1 MLYYYMKEKA
11 KKPRAHLMEQ
21 FEAEFRL
28 PYITGEMS
36 SSQIVEKYSDRGAK
50 KKNVESY
57 LRTRGLTQLKRD
69 YRSGRDQKL
78 QETNEKEIAELVRQE
93 QMKELLATRKEEA
106 IQHQQWVDRQLKTS
120 RERLDTDP
128 ESLQKLDRHMA
139 NLKSI
144 SDLATSHYGL
154 DKTDAD
160 QHAVQVQIIM
170 GLDTDDIKEKPV
182 TARVVTS
189 EVGEG

>member
-1 MLYYYMKEKA
+1 MKKKA

-28 PYITGEMS
+28 PFITGEMS
-36 SSQIVEKYSDRGAK
+36 SKQIIAKYYDRGARQ
-50 KKNVESY
+50 KNVENY
-57 LRTRGLTQLKRD
+57 LRTRGLTQLKRE
-69 YRSGRDQKL
+69 YKQGKSEKI

-139 NLKSI
+139 NLKAI

-182 TARVVTS
+182 TARVVSSDS
-189 EVGEG
+189 EGQ